1 MLFFFIKFTISFAF
15 TFQKFLFA
23 TEQLDGH
30 LRIYD
35 KNTGKGYINYQLG
48 YIPYDVLMYD
58 ESSQPGNSCKLI
70 NKEIEL
76 NRIVSLCYH
85 YAIRVPKNKTK
96 SLGNP
101 LPPKRS
107 VALC

>member
-1 MLFFFIKFTISFAF
+1 
-15 TFQKFLFA
+15 
-23 TEQLDGH
+23 
-30 LRIYD
+30 
-35 KNTGKGYINYQLG
+35 
-48 YIPYDVLMYD
+48 MYD

-107 VALC
+107 VALCKLVYENITKDTRTRFITITQFI